1 MRLRESFALENNIQ
15 RLEED
20 HLNAALLGQQLAKIP
35 QLDVD
40 LDFLHT
46 NMVFFK
52 AKEGN
57 LAGLSSHLEQ
67 KEILIDAEATARIV
81 CHLDISRE
89 DILLTIAAI
98 EEYSHLGWA
107 RSCLS

>member
-1 MRLRESFALENNIQ
+1 MENNIA

-20 HLNAALLGQQLAKIP
+20 HRNAELLGQELAKIP

-40 LDFLHT
+40 LEYLHT

-52 AKEGN
+52 AKEG
-57 LAGLSSHLEQ
+57 GLKEMSSYLQQ
-67 KEILIDAEATARIV
+67 KQILIEAESTARLV

-89 DILLTIAAI
+89 DVIAVIATIK
-98 EEYSHLGWA
+98 EYYS
-107 RSCLS
+107 